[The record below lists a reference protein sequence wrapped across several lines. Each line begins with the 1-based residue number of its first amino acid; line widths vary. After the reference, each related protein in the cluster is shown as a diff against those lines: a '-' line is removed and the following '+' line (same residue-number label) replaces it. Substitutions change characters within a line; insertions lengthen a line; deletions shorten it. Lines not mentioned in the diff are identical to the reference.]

1 MNPVWIAIGGLT
13 VSTLALAAT
22 LVGHLVKHSYAMGQ
36 RDQRIAALEARP
48 HDSDCATQLAALTA
62 TLVAFKSE
70 SERRMDGIDQAV
82 HSLRNAFMA
91 QQPKTTTRRAAG

>member
-1 MNPVWIAIGGLT
+1 MTPQAWIGLASLAGFCLVQTAAIAFLLGGLFART
-13 VSTLALAAT
+13 
-22 LVGHLVKHSYAMGQ
+22 K
-36 RDQRIAALEARP
+36 ALEDRP

-82 HSLRNAFMA
+82 HSLRNAFMS
-91 QQPKTTTRRAAG
+91 QQAKPTSRRAAS

>member
-1 MNPVWIAIGGLT
+1 MNPVWIAICGLT
-13 VSTLALAAT
+13 VSTLALAVT

-70 SERRMDGIDQAV
+70 SERRMDGIDNAV
-82 HSLRNAFMA
+82 HSLRNAMMGQA
-91 QQPKTTTRRAAG
+91 KPTSRRAAS

>member
-1 MNPVWIAIGGLT
+1 MTPQAWIGFASLAGFVLVQTAGIAFLLGGIF
-13 VSTLALAAT
+13 AR
-22 LVGHLVKHSYAMGQ
+22 VKAVE
-36 RDQRIAALEARP
+36 DRP